1 MMNLVLRYG
10 LCLIVGMVFMSWS
23 NAQGETIQDAIQQML
38 KSNPDI
44 KSTAYNKLA
53 REQEVTQA
61 KARYFPT
68 LDVIGRTGYYN
79 QDHPDQDS
87 TWPKEASLR
96 LRQNVFEGG
105 ASLSE
110 VQRQEARVKSQAY
123 LLQGRSE
130 TTGLQACKV
139 YLGVLQSSDL
149 YDLAKENLLIHERI
163 YDQIKLRSEAGVDR
177 RADLDQVMGRLA
189 LAQSN
194 IIVTKA
200 NIEDAKTDYQNVIGM
215 LPGDLVKPD
224 SVESAIPATME
235 EAEQTAIKNYPILKS
250 AKADVEAREK
260 QHETAK
266 RVNFPKL
273 DVAVD
278 YTWQDDTE
286 TADPYKYQED
296 LSAMAILSFNI
307 FNGFKDKARI
317 SETRYLINEA
327 EEIMNGTQRQVV
339 QSIRLSYEAYLA
351 AQDRVKKLEEYV
363 KASKLTADAFTAQW
377 RIGRRTMFDVLDTQ
391 AEYINAKQD
400 LVKAQYEKRY
410 SEYRVLTGMGALA
423 KTMGLQW
430 PAESQVAENRQK

>member
-1 MMNLVLRYG
+1 MNFVLKYG
-10 LCLIVGMVFMSWS
+10 FCLFLGVFFMGMSYD
-23 NAQGETIQDAIQQML
+23 AHGETLQDAIQQML

-44 KSTAYNKLA
+44 RSTTYNKLA
-53 REQEVTQA
+53 REQEVIQA

-68 LDVIGRTGYYN
+68 LDVIGSTGYYN

-87 TWPKEASLR
+87 TWPKEASVR

-139 YLGVLQSSDL
+139 YLGVLQSNDL
-149 YDLAKENLLIHERI
+149 YDLAKENLVIHERI

-200 NIEDAKTDYQNVIGM
+200 NVEDAKTDYQNVIGT
-215 LPGDLVKPD
+215 LPGELEKPE
-224 SVESAIPATME
+224 SVEPSIPATME
-235 EAEQTAIKNYPILKS
+235 EAEQAAIKNYPILKS

-266 RVNFPKL
+266 RINFPKL

-278 YTWQDDTE
+278 YTWQDDTQ

-296 LSAMAILSFNI
+296 LTAMATLSFNI

-327 EEIMNGTQRQVV
+327 EEIMNSTQRQVV

-351 AQDRVKKLEEYV
+351 AQDRVKKLEDYV

-377 RIGRRTMFDVLDTQ
+377 SIGRRTMFDVLDTQ

-400 LVKAQYEKRY
+400 LVKAQYEKMY
-410 SEYRVLTGMGALA
+410 AEYRVLTGMGILA
-423 KTMGLQW
+423 KTMGVQW
-430 PAESQVAENRQK
+430 PVESQLAENSRK